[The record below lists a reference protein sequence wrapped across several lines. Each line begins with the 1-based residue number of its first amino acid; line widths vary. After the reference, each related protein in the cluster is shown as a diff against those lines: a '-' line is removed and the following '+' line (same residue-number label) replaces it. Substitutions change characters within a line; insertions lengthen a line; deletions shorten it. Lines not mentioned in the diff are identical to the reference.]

1 MGQGPLI
8 LLLFCVCCLV
18 SSFGAG
24 SYAYMYMGPA
34 METKPSSED
43 ILAALGPIPSL
54 KAKTVKLENSQGAL
68 VQEIQILNK
77 MSRNLSENVKANTDE
92 PTAHVVTLDDEVEI
106 DKVAVINKPGPAET
120 IVGSQLVFL
129 NASGG
134 VVKKSKAIGTA
145 ENVLEYDLLVDKWRK
160 ATFQKYNYK
169 EDGTPPNAP
178 ELPTEEEEEG
188 EEEGE
193 GEQAPEQ
200 TE

>member
-106 DKVAVINKPGPAET
+106 DKVAVINKPGPA
-120 IVGSQLVFL
+120 
-129 NASGG
+129 
-134 VVKKSKAIGTA
+134 
-145 ENVLEYDLLVDKWRK
+145 
-160 ATFQKYNYK
+160 
-169 EDGTPPNAP
+169 
-178 ELPTEEEEEG
+178 
-188 EEEGE
+188 
-193 GEQAPEQ
+193 
-200 TE
+200 